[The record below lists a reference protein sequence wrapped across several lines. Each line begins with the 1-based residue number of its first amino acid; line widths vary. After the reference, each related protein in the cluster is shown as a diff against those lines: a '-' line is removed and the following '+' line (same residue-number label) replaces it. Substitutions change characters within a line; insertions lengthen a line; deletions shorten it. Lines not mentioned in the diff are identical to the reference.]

1 MRMARGRSP
10 EQTDESESMDNLPSK
25 ERGGLA
31 RAHVAVKLSDER
43 RSG

>member
-10 EQTDESESMDNLPSK
+10 EQTDESESMVHLPIK

-31 RAHVAVKLSDER
+31 RAGVAFKVSDEH